1 MIRKYRYGTPFNTEA
16 LTEKIETT
24 ESTFPYGEISQNDGF
39 AFTYIMDEDDI
50 VYGLGESNRG
60 INKRGYCYISNCTD
74 DPVHTEDKRSL
85 YGAHNFIV
93 VSGKTTFGLF
103 FDYPSELTFDI
114 GYTRMDTLKVSCEN
128 ADLDIYVIEGENA
141 YDIVKQF
148 RHVIGR
154 SYIPPKFAFGFGQ
167 SRWGYTTKEDFRAV
181 AKGYRENHIPI
192 DMIYMDIDYMQSF
205 KDFTVS
211 EENFPDFPE
220 FVQEMLKKY
229 DFWNNESYINAIIE
243 ASKKYNVNVYYVIA
257 RILQEQG
264 NGTSPLVKG
273 EGYNDQYVG
282 VYNVFNIGASGS
294 GKDNVILN
302 GLARA
307 EQEGWTSIELSIDG
321 GVEFISKGYIN
332 RGQNTMYLQKFDVD
346 SSEAGLYWHQ
356 YQQNIMAPQNEG
368 TKLRVAFEEC
378 ESIDMDYTF
387 IIPVYKNMPNTACE
401 RPNTD
406 NNETPEIDS
415 NLVKC
420 NANPSL
426 RLRDNPNG
434 TYIGEKIYL
443 NEVVTVIE
451 KATEKVAGTYW
462 DFVRKSNGVEGYAA
476 RSTSDDEPVYKL
488 YLVPVK
494 EDNGKDTPDNPTPDV
509 PENPDDEN
517 KEIVENEKIR
527 TNNTTNEITS
537 IPNSTITDLKELL
550 GAEIVVKNSNGEV
563 VSNESNLATGYVVND
578 KYTISVLGDVSGDG
592 VVDARDSLRILKYAV
607 GTYEL
612 NNEYAKSADLNKDG
626 IIDARDSLRI
636 LKYAVDTYKIEL

>member
-1 MIRKYRYGTPFNTEA
+1 MKKITKVDNIENTVRKGEKMKEKVISILIISFVLQYVCFFTQTFAINQTISQDIENIDSNTYPQIKEMIQNLKNEHQNWNFKILYTDLDWNEVIENEYVGHGSSPRNLVPTSSSYAGEWICPICGDTTYDSGKWHCASQSALKYMMDPRNSLNSSDIFQFLE
-16 LTEKIETT
+16 LTYTDYKIET
-24 ESTFPYGEISQNDGF
+24 IQ
-39 AFTYIMDEDDI
+39 A
-50 VYGLGESNRG
+50 
-60 INKRGYCYISNCTD
+60 
-74 DPVHTEDKRSL
+74 
-85 YGAHNFIV
+85 
-93 VSGKTTFGLF
+93 
-103 FDYPSELTFDI
+103 
-114 GYTRMDTLKVSCEN
+114 
-128 ADLDIYVIEGENA
+128 
-141 YDIVKQF
+141 
-148 RHVIGR
+148 
-154 SYIPPKFAFGFGQ
+154 
-167 SRWGYTTKEDFRAV
+167 
-181 AKGYRENHIPI
+181 
-192 DMIYMDIDYMQSF
+192 
-205 KDFTVS
+205 
-211 EENFPDFPE
+211 
-220 FVQEMLKKY
+220 MLKKY

-273 EGYNDQYVG
+273 EGYNDQYIG

-321 GVEFISKGYIN
+321 GVEFISRGYIN

-378 ESIDMDYTF
+378 ESLDMDYTF
-387 IIPVYKNMPNTACE
+387 IIPVYKNMPDTAYE
-401 RPNTD
+401 RPSTD
-406 NNETPEIDS
+406 NKETPEINS

-443 NEVVTVIE
+443 NEIVTVIE

-494 EDNGKDTPDNPTPDV
+494 EDDNGNNVPDKPTPDV
-509 PENPDDEN
+509 PDNSDDEN
-517 KEIVENEKIR
+517 KEIVENEKLRI
-527 TNNTTNEITS
+527 NNTTNEITS
-537 IPNSTITDLKELL
+537 IPNSTIADLKELL

-563 VSNESNLATGYVVND
+563 VSDESNLATGYVVND
-578 KYTISVLGDVSGDG
+578 KYTISVLGDVGGDG
-592 VVDARDSLRILKYAV
+592 VV
-607 GTYEL
+607 
-612 NNEYAKSADLNKDG
+612 NSADLLSIQKDLLKVKE
-626 IIDARDSLRI
+626 IDIQCRKKAADVNQDGVINSADL
-636 LKYAVDTYKIEL
+636 LKIQKQLLGVSNIEI

>member
-1 MIRKYRYGTPFNTEA
+1 MKKITKVDNIENTVRKGEKMKEKVISILIISFVLQYVCFFTQTFAINQTISQDIENIDSNTYPQIKEMIQNLKNEHQNWNFKILYTDLDWNEVIENEYVGHGSSPRNLVPTSSSYAGEWICPICGDTTYDSGKWHCASQSALKYMMDPRNSLNSSDIFQFLE
-16 LTEKIETT
+16 LTYTDYKIET
-24 ESTFPYGEISQNDGF
+24 IQ
-39 AFTYIMDEDDI
+39 A
-50 VYGLGESNRG
+50 
-60 INKRGYCYISNCTD
+60 
-74 DPVHTEDKRSL
+74 
-85 YGAHNFIV
+85 
-93 VSGKTTFGLF
+93 
-103 FDYPSELTFDI
+103 
-114 GYTRMDTLKVSCEN
+114 
-128 ADLDIYVIEGENA
+128 
-141 YDIVKQF
+141 
-148 RHVIGR
+148 
-154 SYIPPKFAFGFGQ
+154 
-167 SRWGYTTKEDFRAV
+167 
-181 AKGYRENHIPI
+181 
-192 DMIYMDIDYMQSF
+192 
-205 KDFTVS
+205 
-211 EENFPDFPE
+211 
-220 FVQEMLKKY
+220 MLKKY

-273 EGYNDQYVG
+273 EGYNDQYIG

-321 GVEFISKGYIN
+321 GVEFISRGYIN

-378 ESIDMDYTF
+378 ESLDMDYTF
-387 IIPVYKNMPNTACE
+387 IIPVYKNMPDTAYE
-401 RPNTD
+401 RPSTD
-406 NNETPEIDS
+406 NKETPEINS

-443 NEVVTVIE
+443 NEIVTVIE

-494 EDNGKDTPDNPTPDV
+494 EDDNGNNVPDKPTPDV
-509 PENPDDEN
+509 PDNSDDEN
-517 KEIVENEKIR
+517 KEIVENEKLRI
-527 TNNTTNEITS
+527 NNTTNEITS
-537 IPNSTITDLKELL
+537 IPNSTIADLKELL

-563 VSNESNLATGYVVND
+563 VSDESNLATGYVVND
-578 KYTISVLGDVSGDG
+578 KYTISVLGDVGGDG
-592 VVDARDSLRILKYAV
+592 VV
-607 GTYEL
+607 
-612 NNEYAKSADLNKDG
+612 NSADLLSIQKDLLKVKE
-626 IIDARDSLRI
+626 IDIQCRKKAADVNQDGVINSADLLKIQKQLLR
-636 LKYAVDTYKIEL
+636 VSNIEI

>member
-1 MIRKYRYGTPFNTEA
+1 MKKITKVDNIENTVRKGEKMKEKVISILIISFVLQYVCFFTQTFAINQTISQDIENIDSNTYPQIKEMIQNLKNEHQNWNFKILYTDLDWNEVIENEYVGHGSSPRNLVPTSSSYAGEWICPICGDTTYDSGKWHCASQSALKYMMDPRNSLNSSDIFQFLE
-16 LTEKIETT
+16 LTYTDYKIET
-24 ESTFPYGEISQNDGF
+24 IQ
-39 AFTYIMDEDDI
+39 A
-50 VYGLGESNRG
+50 
-60 INKRGYCYISNCTD
+60 
-74 DPVHTEDKRSL
+74 
-85 YGAHNFIV
+85 
-93 VSGKTTFGLF
+93 
-103 FDYPSELTFDI
+103 
-114 GYTRMDTLKVSCEN
+114 
-128 ADLDIYVIEGENA
+128 
-141 YDIVKQF
+141 
-148 RHVIGR
+148 
-154 SYIPPKFAFGFGQ
+154 
-167 SRWGYTTKEDFRAV
+167 
-181 AKGYRENHIPI
+181 
-192 DMIYMDIDYMQSF
+192 
-205 KDFTVS
+205 
-211 EENFPDFPE
+211 
-220 FVQEMLKKY
+220 MLKKY

-273 EGYNDQYVG
+273 EGYNDQYIG
-282 VYNVFNIGASGS
+282 VYNVFNIGASGR

-321 GVEFISKGYIN
+321 GVEFISRGYIN

-378 ESIDMDYTF
+378 ESLDMDYTF
-387 IIPVYKNMPNTACE
+387 IIPVYKNMPDTAYE
-401 RPNTD
+401 RPSTD
-406 NNETPEIDS
+406 NKETPEINS

-443 NEVVTVIE
+443 NEIVTVIE

-488 YLVPVK
+488 YLVPIK
-494 EDNGKDTPDNPTPDV
+494 EDDNGNNVPDKPTPDV
-509 PENPDDEN
+509 PDNSDDEN
-517 KEIVENEKIR
+517 KEIVENEKLRI
-527 TNNTTNEITS
+527 NNTTNEITS
-537 IPNSTITDLKELL
+537 IPNSTIADLKELL

-563 VSNESNLATGYVVND
+563 VSDESNLATGYVVND
-578 KYTISVLGDVSGDG
+578 KYTISVLGDVGGDG
-592 VVDARDSLRILKYAV
+592 VV
-607 GTYEL
+607 
-612 NNEYAKSADLNKDG
+612 NSADLLSIQKDLLKVKE
-626 IIDARDSLRI
+626 IDIQCRKKAADVNQDGVINSADL
-636 LKYAVDTYKIEL
+636 LKIQKQLLGVSNIEI

>member
-1 MIRKYRYGTPFNTEA
+1 MKKITKVDNIENTVRKGEKMKEKVISILIISFVLQYVCFFTQTFAINQTISQDIENIDSNTYPQIKEMIQNLKNEHQNWNFKILYTDLDWNEVIENEYVGHGSSPRNLVPTSSSYAGEWICPICGDTTYDSGKWHCASQSALKYMMDPRNSLNSSDIFQFLE
-16 LTEKIETT
+16 LTYTDYKIET
-24 ESTFPYGEISQNDGF
+24 IQ
-39 AFTYIMDEDDI
+39 A
-50 VYGLGESNRG
+50 
-60 INKRGYCYISNCTD
+60 
-74 DPVHTEDKRSL
+74 
-85 YGAHNFIV
+85 
-93 VSGKTTFGLF
+93 
-103 FDYPSELTFDI
+103 
-114 GYTRMDTLKVSCEN
+114 
-128 ADLDIYVIEGENA
+128 
-141 YDIVKQF
+141 
-148 RHVIGR
+148 
-154 SYIPPKFAFGFGQ
+154 
-167 SRWGYTTKEDFRAV
+167 
-181 AKGYRENHIPI
+181 
-192 DMIYMDIDYMQSF
+192 
-205 KDFTVS
+205 
-211 EENFPDFPE
+211 
-220 FVQEMLKKY
+220 MLKKY

-273 EGYNDQYVG
+273 EGYNDQYIG

-321 GVEFISKGYIN
+321 GVEFISRGYIN

-378 ESIDMDYTF
+378 ESLDMDYTF
-387 IIPVYKNMPNTACE
+387 IIPVYKNMRDTAYE
-401 RPNTD
+401 RPSTD
-406 NNETPEIDS
+406 NKETPEINS

-443 NEVVTVIE
+443 NEIVTVIE

-494 EDNGKDTPDNPTPDV
+494 EDDNGNNVPDKPTPDV
-509 PENPDDEN
+509 PDNSDDEN
-517 KEIVENEKIR
+517 KEIVENEKLRI
-527 TNNTTNEITS
+527 NNTTNEITS
-537 IPNSTITDLKELL
+537 IPNSTIADLKELL

-563 VSNESNLATGYVVND
+563 VSDESNLATGYVVND
-578 KYTISVLGDVSGDG
+578 KYTISVLGDVGGDG
-592 VVDARDSLRILKYAV
+592 VV
-607 GTYEL
+607 
-612 NNEYAKSADLNKDG
+612 NSADLLSIQKDLLKVKE
-626 IIDARDSLRI
+626 IDIQCRKKAADVNQDGVINSADL
-636 LKYAVDTYKIEL
+636 LKIQKQLLGVSNIEI

>member
-1 MIRKYRYGTPFNTEA
+1 
-16 LTEKIETT
+16 
-24 ESTFPYGEISQNDGF
+24 
-39 AFTYIMDEDDI
+39 
-50 VYGLGESNRG
+50 
-60 INKRGYCYISNCTD
+60 
-74 DPVHTEDKRSL
+74 
-85 YGAHNFIV
+85 
-93 VSGKTTFGLF
+93 
-103 FDYPSELTFDI
+103 
-114 GYTRMDTLKVSCEN
+114 
-128 ADLDIYVIEGENA
+128 
-141 YDIVKQF
+141 
-148 RHVIGR
+148 
-154 SYIPPKFAFGFGQ
+154 
-167 SRWGYTTKEDFRAV
+167 
-181 AKGYRENHIPI
+181 
-192 DMIYMDIDYMQSF
+192 
-205 KDFTVS
+205 
-211 EENFPDFPE
+211 
-220 FVQEMLKKY
+220 
-229 DFWNNESYINAIIE
+229 
-243 ASKKYNVNVYYVIA
+243 
-257 RILQEQG
+257 
-264 NGTSPLVKG
+264 
-273 EGYNDQYVG
+273 
-282 VYNVFNIGASGS
+282 
-294 GKDNVILN
+294 
-302 GLARA
+302 
-307 EQEGWTSIELSIDG
+307 
-321 GVEFISKGYIN
+321 
-332 RGQNTMYLQKFDVD
+332 
-346 SSEAGLYWHQ
+346 
-356 YQQNIMAPQNEG
+356 
-368 TKLRVAFEEC
+368 
-378 ESIDMDYTF
+378 
-387 IIPVYKNMPNTACE
+387 MPNTACE

-406 NNETPEIDS
+406 NNETPEINS

>member
-1 MIRKYRYGTPFNTEA
+1 MKKITKVDNIENTVRKGEKMKEKVISILIISFVLQYVCFFTQTFAINQTISQDIENIDSNTYPQIKEMIQNLKNEHQNWNFKILYTDLDWNEVIENEYVGHGSSPRNLVPTSSSYAGEWICPICGDTTYDSGKWHCASQSALKYMMDPRNSLNSSDIFQFLE
-16 LTEKIETT
+16 LTYTDYKIET
-24 ESTFPYGEISQNDGF
+24 IQ
-39 AFTYIMDEDDI
+39 A
-50 VYGLGESNRG
+50 
-60 INKRGYCYISNCTD
+60 
-74 DPVHTEDKRSL
+74 
-85 YGAHNFIV
+85 
-93 VSGKTTFGLF
+93 
-103 FDYPSELTFDI
+103 
-114 GYTRMDTLKVSCEN
+114 
-128 ADLDIYVIEGENA
+128 
-141 YDIVKQF
+141 
-148 RHVIGR
+148 
-154 SYIPPKFAFGFGQ
+154 
-167 SRWGYTTKEDFRAV
+167 
-181 AKGYRENHIPI
+181 
-192 DMIYMDIDYMQSF
+192 
-205 KDFTVS
+205 
-211 EENFPDFPE
+211 
-220 FVQEMLKKY
+220 MLKKY

-273 EGYNDQYVG
+273 EGYNDQYIG

-307 EQEGWTSIELSIDG
+307 EQEEWTSIELSIDG
-321 GVEFISKGYIN
+321 GVEFISRGYIN

-378 ESIDMDYTF
+378 ESLDMDYTF
-387 IIPVYKNMPNTACE
+387 IIPVYKNMPDTACE
-401 RPNTD
+401 RPSTD
-406 NNETPEIDS
+406 NKETPEINS

-443 NEVVTVIE
+443 NEIVTVIE

-476 RSTSDDEPVYKL
+476 KSTSDDEPVYKL

-517 KEIVENEKIR
+517 KEIVENEKLRI
-527 TNNTTNEITS
+527 NNTTNGITS
-537 IPNSTITDLKELL
+537 IPNSTIADLKELL
-550 GAEIVVKNSNGEV
+550 GAEIVVKNSKEEI
-563 VSNESNLATGYVVND
+563 VSDESNLATCYVVND

-592 VVDARDSLRILKYAV
+592 VV
-607 GTYEL
+607 
-612 NNEYAKSADLNKDG
+612 NSADLLSIQKDLLKVKE
-626 IIDARDSLRI
+626 IDIQCRKKAADVNQDGVINSADL
-636 LKYAVDTYKIEL
+636 LKIQKQLLGVSNIEI

>member
-1 MIRKYRYGTPFNTEA
+1 MKKITKVDNIENTVRKGEKMKEKVISILIISFVLQYVCFFTQTFAINQTISQDIENIDSNTYPQIKEMIQNLKNEHQNWNFKILYTDLDWNEVIENEYVGHGSSPRNLVPTSSSYAGEWICPICGDTTYDSGKWHCASQSALKYMMDPRNSLNSSDIFQFLE
-16 LTEKIETT
+16 LTYTDYKIET
-24 ESTFPYGEISQNDGF
+24 IQ
-39 AFTYIMDEDDI
+39 A
-50 VYGLGESNRG
+50 
-60 INKRGYCYISNCTD
+60 
-74 DPVHTEDKRSL
+74 
-85 YGAHNFIV
+85 
-93 VSGKTTFGLF
+93 
-103 FDYPSELTFDI
+103 
-114 GYTRMDTLKVSCEN
+114 
-128 ADLDIYVIEGENA
+128 
-141 YDIVKQF
+141 
-148 RHVIGR
+148 
-154 SYIPPKFAFGFGQ
+154 
-167 SRWGYTTKEDFRAV
+167 
-181 AKGYRENHIPI
+181 
-192 DMIYMDIDYMQSF
+192 
-205 KDFTVS
+205 
-211 EENFPDFPE
+211 
-220 FVQEMLKKY
+220 MLKKY

-273 EGYNDQYVG
+273 EGYNDQYIG

-321 GVEFISKGYIN
+321 GVEFISRGYIN

-378 ESIDMDYTF
+378 ESLDMDYTF
-387 IIPVYKNMPNTACE
+387 IIPVYKNMPDTAYE
-401 RPNTD
+401 RPSTD
-406 NNETPEIDS
+406 NKETPEINS

-443 NEVVTVIE
+443 NEIVTVIE

-488 YLVPVK
+488 YLVPIK
-494 EDNGKDTPDNPTPDV
+494 EDDNGNNVPDKPTPDV
-509 PENPDDEN
+509 PDNSDDEN
-517 KEIVENEKIR
+517 KEIVENEKLRI
-527 TNNTTNEITS
+527 NNTTNEITS
-537 IPNSTITDLKELL
+537 IPNSTIADLKELL

-563 VSNESNLATGYVVND
+563 VSDESNLATGYVVND

-592 VVDARDSLRILKYAV
+592 VV
-607 GTYEL
+607 
-612 NNEYAKSADLNKDG
+612 NSADLLSIQKNLLKVKEIDIQCRKKAADVNQDG
-626 IIDARDSLRI
+626 VINSADL
-636 LKYAVDTYKIEL
+636 LKIQKQLLGVSNIEI